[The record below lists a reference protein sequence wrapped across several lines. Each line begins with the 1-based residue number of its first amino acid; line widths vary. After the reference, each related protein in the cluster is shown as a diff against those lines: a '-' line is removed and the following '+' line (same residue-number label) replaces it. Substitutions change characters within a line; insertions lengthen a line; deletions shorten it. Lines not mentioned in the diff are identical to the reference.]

1 MVNNFSNLVFFLL
14 QGAVPGGDDEGKAAS
29 GGHQALT
36 LGHGRGSE
44 SGWILVIFSDPTNMF
59 EF

>member
-1 MVNNFSNLVFFLL
+1 MFFLL

-44 SGWILVIFSDPTNMF
+44 SGRILVIFSDPTNMF